1 MTAPAGTASL
11 NFLLFGAVAQ
21 LVERVVRNDE
31 AVSSNLIGSTSRI
44 LPQEEAP
51 SASSVSSGASRFNSS
66 RASASGSSAT
76 FVIFLAILR

>member
-1 MTAPAGTASL
+1 LTDPAGTACL

-44 LPQEEAP
+44 PA
-51 SASSVSSGASRFNSS
+51 
-66 RASASGSSAT
+66 
-76 FVIFLAILR
+76 